1 MPVKLLCATAL
12 IVCLSGSLALAQT
25 SGDQVARNPVLGNP
39 VHKAQPRAN
48 RAANRAA
55 NIAKSD
61 KQPPGTE
68 NGNQPDRAA
77 AGGGA
82 R

>member
-1 MPVKLLCATAL
+1 MSIKFLLAAAL
-12 IVCLSGSLALAQT
+12 ALGVGSGAALAQT
-25 SGDQVARNPVLGNP
+25 SGPATTRSPALGDKGNQPSTARPSA
-39 VHKAQPRAN
+39 KAL
-48 RAANRAA
+48 
-55 NIAKSD
+55 AKAD